1 MDNNSEL
8 NNNVT
13 PNNVPDQ
20 TQTGSIPT
28 VADPTQTASLPTV
41 EDPTAVSASAP
52 EEAPA
57 LEPTVKVEEP
67 TEVPVTESSSQPDFE
82 NRMVN
87 PGTIGDISIKK
98 DTTDPNGA
106 VNENLKKVEINYTPP
121 SKAKTVELIL
131 FFIFMIAF
139 IIFLP
144 DITTMVN
151 KLKAGKESDADQK
164 ITTGKLVCE
173 FDTNTTNL
181 DKNYRLVFGFSDNK
195 LDSLDYNIITKGD
208 PTEDADTLDELA
220 ERCKALK
227 EYTNSITGVNISCDY
242 SEGKLEE
249 KQSFLYANIDDEKL
263 NSAYSEAGGNNPQ
276 YTAGQDMDSIE
287 KNMNASGYSC
297 KRERN

>member
-67 TEVPVTESSSQPDFE
+67 TEVPVTESSSQPAFE

-121 SKAKTVELIL
+121 SKAKTAALIL

-173 FDTNTTNL
+173 FETNTTNL

-249 KQSFLYANIDDEKL
+249 KQSFIYANIDDEKL

>member
-67 TEVPVTESSSQPDFE
+67 TGVPVTESSSQPDFE

-121 SKAKTVELIL
+121 SKAKTVALIL

>member
-67 TEVPVTESSSQPDFE
+67 TEAPTTESASQPDFE

-121 SKAKTVELIL
+121 SKAKTAALIL

-173 FDTNTTNL
+173 FETNTTNL

>member
-67 TEVPVTESSSQPDFE
+67 TEAPTTESSSQPDFE

-121 SKAKTVELIL
+121 SKAKTVALIL